1 MGLEV
6 IGFYSFFSG
15 FLTFFCRKL
24 IRAFLKEHLPIYLA
38 ESGLSRG
45 TQDLPLWHVDSL
57 LVGQRFQS
65 TWAVA
70 GEPSRSVACG
80 IPGCPDQGLNP
91 SPLHSKVDSLP
102 LGHQGSLY

>member
-1 MGLEV
+1 VGLEV

-45 TQDLPLWHVDSL
+45 TQDLPLWRVDSL
-57 LVGQRFQS
+57 LVGQRCQS

-70 GEPSRSVACG
+70 GAPTHPVACG
-80 IPGCPDQGLNP
+80 MLGRPDRGLNP
-91 SPLHSKVDSLP
+91 SPLHP
-102 LGHQGSLY
+102 R